1 MEQCEQYTEETRLGK
16 HGATAQYWM
25 VYIDLVELYLL
36 FSRAC
41 RTNDLELYIY
51 CLGRMCSIFSATSRP
66 NYSRWMVRYHLNL
79 LNIDTTHPGIRET
92 LKNGGLSVRQTEKH
106 FSRSPGDLTL
116 EQTINAD
123 AASRLTGITAFSQL
137 IGARKQWM
145 VTRFMRSVIV
155 GQLLELA
162 GMKKKEDVTQEL
174 KPYRVE
180 RDNEDLQKI
189 ISGIE
194 ATLNPFEHSASS
206 ENLHCLTSG
215 KAVSD
220 PVKQDLIQ
228 CFQIGGTWCN
238 QF

>member
-1 MEQCEQYTEETRLGK
+1 MEQYERYTEETRLGK
-16 HGATAQYWM
+16 HGAPAQYWM

-41 RTNDLELYIY
+41 RTNDLELYIH
-51 CLGRMCSIFSATSRP
+51 CLGRMCSIVFATSRP

-92 LKNGGLSVRQTEKH
+92 LTNGGLSVRRTEKH
-106 FSRSPGDLTL
+106 FSRSPVDLTL
-116 EQTINAD
+116 EQTIDAD
-123 AASRLTGITAFSQL
+123 SASRLTGIAAFSQS
-137 IGARKQWM
+137 IGARKRWM
-145 VTRFMRSVIV
+145 VTRSMRSVIIA
-155 GQLLELA
+155 QLLELA

-194 ATLNPFEHSASS
+194 ATLNPF
-206 ENLHCLTSG
+206 
-215 KAVSD
+215 
-220 PVKQDLIQ
+220 
-228 CFQIGGTWCN
+228 
-238 QF
+238 